1 MKPSFTHPLC
11 ARLSD
16 PGTLFLL
23 PGLLHHL
30 HLRTKQPEKERGK
43 GMAEVSFRPE
53 VLETSGCLV
62 PLLPPLIA
70 HHLELRPE
78 KKTLVFNTEA
88 RRRKKRPNID
98 K

>member
-16 PGTLFLL
+16 PETLLLL

-43 GMAEVSFRPE
+43 GMAEVSFQPE

-88 RRRKKRPNID
+88 RRRKKGPNID